1 MHTSLTCGPL
11 IGLCDCHHHPFQ
23 NTLIT
28 HEKPGTISSHP
39 PFLRSSP
46 PASGST
52 HLTCLSRLASQ
63 DIPVVPSGGCN
74 ELCSQGRVQTEA
86 PYCSSSDGRRP
97 RHSPSASVKAIC
109 VQANFRPLPKEV
121 KNKND
126 NKKTPNPSE
135 WAGPGTEQPPKTP
148 PPWYYIRGM
157 TLGETQLSDHSMP
170 CRWRHTICGLLFT
183 NDSSFLGHKKILIRK
198 VLT

>member
-1 MHTSLTCGPL
+1 MQDPPPPLERVTPSQGQAGWGIAAACPLLFITAALLRNNSHRSICTSKMHTSLTCGTL

-52 HLTCLSRLASQ
+52 HLTCLSGLASL

-97 RHSPSASVKAIC
+97 RHSPSASVKGHLC
-109 VQANFRPLPKEV
+109 
-121 KNKND
+121 
-126 NKKTPNPSE
+126 
-135 WAGPGTEQPPKTP
+135 PG
-148 PPWYYIRGM
+148 
-157 TLGETQLSDHSMP
+157 
-170 CRWRHTICGLLFT
+170 
-183 NDSSFLGHKKILIRK
+183 
-198 VLT
+198 